1 MTPKF
6 LDKTVFRFLS
16 KQTAFCSILFG
27 SSLFVK
33 VLLKVFQFIKK

>member
-16 KQTAFCSILFG
+16 KQTAFCNISSG
-27 SSLFVK
+27 SSLFVN
-33 VLLKVFQFIKK
+33 VSLKDFQSIKK